1 MLQEVLGGIFSL
13 ESLLMINV
21 GIAVGIMIG
30 ALPGL
35 NVVIAIT
42 VLMPLTFDMSSTAG
56 VLLLL
61 GAYCGA
67 MYGGSITAILLNTP
81 GTPAAVATTFDGYP
95 LAKQGRAGDALK
107 AALTGSVFG
116 GLFSA
121 LVLLVLAPTIAKLI
135 LNVGSPEYFSLCVF
149 GLFAAVGIAGEGNV
163 IKGVIMAFLGLLL
176 STVGLDSFQ
185 GTSRYVFGEARLL
198 AGLKPAVIMLG
209 TYALSEVLLKS
220 RELYAGK
227 HQQTARVAFQ
237 KATIRIRDI
246 LKYWKTMIKASVIGT
261 VIGAVPGT
269 GGAIAAMFSYTET
282 RRTSKVPQEFGQGS
296 IEGVVAAET
305 ANNGVTGATL
315 IPLFTFGI
323 PGDAAVAVLLSAL
336 TMQGITV
343 GTQLFTGGN
352 PWIYIIMGGLLLVN
366 LFMLLQGNLF
376 IKAFANVTRVPLTV
390 ILPIITLLC
399 VIGTFAI
406 GNTTFDIRIMLIFGL
421 IGFLMKRF
429 QFPIPPLTIGLV
441 LGYLMET
448 NLRRSLLLSGGS
460 FAIFF
465 TRPVSLI
472 ILIISFAS
480 LFYPII
486 RSAIKKRAAQ
496 RAGK

>member
-1 MLQEVLGGIFSL
+1 MLQDILLGIFNF
-13 ESLLMINV
+13 ESLAMMNV
-21 GIAVGIMIG
+21 GLAAGVIIG

-35 NVVIAIT
+35 NVIFAIT
-42 VLMPLTFDMSSTAG
+42 VLMPLTFDMSSAAG
-56 VLLLL
+56 VFLLL

-81 GTPAAVATTFDGYP
+81 GTPASVATTFDGYP
-95 LAKQGRAGDALK
+95 LAKNGRAGDALK
-107 AALTGSVFG
+107 TALVSSTFG

-121 LVLLVLAPTIAKLI
+121 FMLLALAPTIAKLI

-176 STVGLDSFQ
+176 STVGMDSFQ
-185 GTSRYVFGEARLL
+185 GTGRYMFGEARLL

-209 TYALSEVLLKS
+209 TYALSEVLIKS
-220 RELYAGK
+220 REIYAGK
-227 HQQTARVAFQ
+227 YQEVPKVTFQ
-237 KATIRIRDI
+237 KATIKIKEI
-246 LKYWKTMIKASVIGT
+246 LGHWKALIKASLIGT

-282 RRTSKVPQEFGQGS
+282 RRASKTPQEFGKGC
-296 IEGVVAAET
+296 IEGVVAAEA
-305 ANNGVTGATL
+305 ANNAVTGATL

-352 PWIYIIMGGLLLVN
+352 PWIYIIMGGLILINV
-366 LFMLLQGNLF
+366 FMLFQSSLF
-376 IKAFANVTRVPLTV
+376 IKAFANVTRVPLSV
-390 ILPIITLLC
+390 ILPIITVLC

-406 GNTTFDIRIMLIFGL
+406 ANSAFDVKIMLVFGL
-421 IGFLMKRF
+421 LGFLMKRF

-460 FAIFF
+460 FLIFV
-465 TRPVSLI
+465 TRPFSLL
-472 ILIISFAS
+472 ILIVSFVS
-480 LFYPII
+480 LFYPMI
-486 RSAIKKRAAQ
+486 RSALKKRKA
-496 RAGK
+496 KN